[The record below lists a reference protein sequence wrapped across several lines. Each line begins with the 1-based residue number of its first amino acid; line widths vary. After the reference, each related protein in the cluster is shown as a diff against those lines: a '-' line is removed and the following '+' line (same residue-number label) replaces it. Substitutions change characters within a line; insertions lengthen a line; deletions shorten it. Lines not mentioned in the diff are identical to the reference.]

1 MTAFVST
8 SSAAAH
14 FFERL
19 GDVDGPRAFEYT
31 NLLGEHG
38 WYAAHGLDDFPL
50 GQFASRDDA
59 EFAAAYAD
67 GLLAVLAIDSDAR
80 RR

>member
-19 GDVDGPRAFEYT
+19 EGARAIDVAEYT

-50 GQFASRDDA
+50 GPFASRDDA

>member
-8 SSAAAH
+8 RIEAAY

-38 WYAAHGLDDFPL
+38 WYAAHHLDDFPL
-50 GQFASRDDA
+50 GPFASRDDA

-67 GLLAVLAIDSDAR
+67 GLLAALAIDTDAR
-80 RR
+80 QR